1 MGVYDITGYT
11 QMIESW
17 KKLRSATE
25 DYAISLSELKKNS
38 YTIGFNGLNPIMI
51 CSDKKLDQVAKW
63 YKEAKISEG
72 TRRNEKMFEK
82 ELECVSN
89 CSRPIFIVG
98 DVIRYKNDN
107 KISIAIIIE
116 TIARSNT
123 KHGNLRNCDTYRIID
138 VERIRDDK
146 WAFTPEIVPVRPL
159 RKNVHWIEGNKII
172 DRINNLYIIE
182 MSLLMELFMPTITD
196 YTYDPDTATTT
207 ITWSDNTT
215 TTVTA
220 EDKATA
226 DQYTGF
232 MTAYAKK
239 AAGNT
244 SRIQSIYDR
253 ALKLP
258 EKKALA
264 EQKAKEQ
271 EEEQEKIRENQK
283 ARKRRQKV
291 RREARRRKEE
301 YEKSLIRE
309 EAKRLAEKEYGVPY
323 DKNDWLKTNED
334 KGHET
339 T

>member
-1 MGVYDITGYT
+1 MESDKYMP
-11 QMIESW
+11 MIDSW
-17 KKLRSATE
+17 KMLRLATG
-25 DYAISLSELKKNS
+25 DHV
-38 YTIGFNGLNPIMI
+38 IGFNDINPVMI
-51 CSDKKLDQVAKW
+51 CSDKKLEQVAKW
-63 YKEAKISEG
+63 YKEAKRIEEI
-72 TRRNEKMFEK
+72 RRNEEMFEK

-89 CSRPIFIVG
+89 YSRPIFIVG
-98 DVIRYKNDN
+98 DVIRYKNDD

-146 WAFTPEIVPVRPL
+146 WAFTPEVVPVRPL

-182 MSLLMELFMPTITD
+182 MSLLMELFMPTITN
-196 YTYDPDTATTT
+196 YTYNPDTATTI

-244 SRIQSIYDR
+244 SRIQSIYER

-271 EEEQEKIRENQK
+271 EEEQRKIKENQK
-283 ARKRRQKV
+283 ARKRRQRI

-301 YEKSLIRE
+301 YEKSLMMD
-309 EAKRLAEKEYGVPY
+309 EARRLAEKEYGVPY
-323 DKNDWLKTNED
+323 EQSDWLKQSGDGANGKT
-334 KGHET
+334 ET
-339 T
+339 